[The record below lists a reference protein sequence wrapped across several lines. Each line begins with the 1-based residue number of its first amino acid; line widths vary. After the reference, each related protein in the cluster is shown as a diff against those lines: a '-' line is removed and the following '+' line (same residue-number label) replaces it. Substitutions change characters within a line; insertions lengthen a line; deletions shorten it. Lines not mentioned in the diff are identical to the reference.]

1 MIEIW
6 RTHNYYWEHIIVCLA
21 AKPSLRAKHYPG
33 WFSGRRHTA
42 GVPRTDHLGFQI
54 KLFHAFGNK
63 RMKREA
69 LMNKERLEWV
79 MSGLSHHALT
89 KAEDQFL
96 KTTLEHFDKNNA
108 LTDLQEVK
116 LEALYKEKSRLIPN
130 KNRFAFK
137 ESPKKDKP
145 RRPHWKHVV

>member
-1 MIEIW
+1 MQLLDKNVRPIGF
-6 RTHNYYWEHIIVCLA
+6 L
-21 AKPSLRAKHYPG
+21 KSLHSSVTTGQA
-33 WFSGRRHTA
+33 RRDILQHF
-42 GVPRTDHLGFQI
+42 RQ
-54 KLFHAFGNK
+54 LFHAIGNK
-63 RMKREA
+63 RMKREG

-96 KTTLEHFDKNNA
+96 KTALEHFDKNNA
-108 LTDLQEVK
+108 LTDLQEEK

-130 KNRFAFK
+130 KDHFAFK
-137 ESPKKDKP
+137 ESPKKAKP